1 MVLLPSALR
10 PLLLALLP
18 LLPLLLWL
26 PWRRWQPMLL
36 QLPLLLGRRMLT
48 ALRRPQLR
56 RPHWRAWWLRCSRR
70 RRWWWRRVA
79 ALGEAKAVAVSDKVV
94 ASGGGGQRGGGTW
107 AGKSR
112 GRAGQG
118 GRCERG

>member
-94 ASGGGGQRGGGTW
+94 ASGG
-107 AGKSR
+107 AASEAVAL
-112 GRAGQG
+112 GRAN
-118 GRCERG
+118 